1 MRRVLSAML
10 LTAAIAAA
18 QREIV
23 VIDTDSGL
31 FGDDGAAVVMLLR
44 SPEQVAVAGITIV
57 PGNVWAPQGAE
68 YMLHILDLLR
78 RPEVSVLTGAEMPL
92 NNSAAMAREEERRW
106 GKLEYTGAFAYDPLA
121 VIPAVGAKLTG
132 RKPHH
137 NAAVQFLISEI
148 ERRPGEVTILAIGPM
163 TNIALALRLQPA
175 IETKIKQIVF
185 MGGNIKAPGNAS
197 PWAEFNFW
205 FDPEAARMVLRSRIP
220 KKVMFALDV
229 CNTAPIHKAEFDQ
242 IASAHTPIAEL
253 FREDLGNRYPGFLKH
268 PDGVA
273 YMWDSLAA
281 AYLID
286 PTFVTKWDNQRLD
299 VQSAWDRFYGATIP
313 LGRGIA
319 PDATPVSVATELN
332 FQRVFAI
339 FKDRLTRRE

>member
-1 MRRVLSAML
+1 MGRVLSAML
-10 LTAAIAAA
+10 LTAAVAAA

-23 VIDTDSGL
+23 IVDTDSGL
-31 FGDDGAAVVMLLR
+31 FGDDGAALVMLLR
-44 SPEQVAVAGITIV
+44 SPEQVAVNGVTIV

-78 RPEVSVLTGAEMPL
+78 RPEVAVFTGAETPL

-106 GKLEYTGAFAYDPLA
+106 GKMEYIGAFAQDPNA

-163 TNIALALRLQPA
+163 TNIALALRLKPA

-229 CNTAPIHKAEFDQ
+229 CNTAPIRKAEFDQ
-242 IASAHTPIAEL
+242 IASAHTPIADL

-268 PDGVA
+268 PDGIA

-286 PTFVTKWDNQRLD
+286 PSFVTKWETAAPRRAIGLGPFLWRDHPARPRRCPGRDPGKRGDGAEFPARL
-299 VQSAWDRFYGATIP
+299 RY
-313 LGRGIA
+313 L
-319 PDATPVSVATELN
+319 
-332 FQRVFAI
+332 
-339 FKDRLTRRE
+339 